1 MVGLV
6 MLCISFGG
14 VGESRVGNLVTSAF
28 GDCVCMRGSP
38 TSPASALEMEVVV
51 VALVTEMWQ

>member
-38 TSPASALEMEVVV
+38 TSPASALELEVLE
-51 VALVTEMWQ
+51 VALVAKVLQ